1 MSLIACKECQHQIA
15 RNATT
20 CPSCGST
27 APHGLRGRRIGGLI
41 YLALIAAAFMG
52 LWRMITPSEAT
63 GVTITQAE
71 YGEKWP
77 FTVESVELKCEGSP
91 PAALVKAPDG
101 KLYALNGSART
112 SAAANG
118 WEDGRTITKPSVE
131 LPQVPMSISDI
142 TGRALKLCSSY
153 AG

>member
-1 MSLIACKECQHQIA
+1 MSLTACNDCQHQIA

-41 YLALIAAAFMG
+41 YLALIAAAFIG
-52 LWRMITPSEAT
+52 LWRMITPSEAA
-63 GVTITQAE
+63 GEAISQAD
-71 YGEKWP
+71 YGDKWP
-77 FTVESVELKCEGSP
+77 FTVESVELTCEGSP
-91 PAALVKAPDG
+91 PAALAKAPDG

-118 WEDGRTITKPSVE
+118 WEDGRHITKPSAE
-131 LPQVPMSISDI
+131 LPQVQMDISDI